1 MGGEIGCGV
10 SCVGETVGDQV
21 GYFDSSIG
29 AVVGD
34 SSVSVMVEGVGN
46 KNVKPVVVDDGVMVV
61 VV

>member
-1 MGGEIGCGV
+1 M

-29 AVVGD
+29 AVVGA

-46 KNVKPVVVDDGVMVV
+46 KNVKPVVVDGVVIVV